1 MSRLEALVSECA
13 RPGIIVS
20 DDGGNEDVCGDL
32 LERNAIL
39 RHGLEA
45 TLPDES
51 YVAGIGCGKAPGEEG
66 GDSIA
71 ADCAN
76 SLCQLI
82 VRHRWL

>member
-13 RPGIIVS
+13 RPGRIVS
-20 DDGGNEDVCGDL
+20 GDGGKGGVCGGL

-45 TLPDES
+45 TLPDEG
-51 YVAGIGCGKAPGEEG
+51 YVAGVGRGKAPGEKG

-82 VRHRWL
+82 VRHSWL

>member
-13 RPGIIVS
+13 RPERVVS
-20 DDGGNEDVCGDL
+20 GDGRKDVVCGGL

-45 TLPDES
+45 TLPNEG
-51 YVAGIGCGKAPGEEG
+51 YIAGVGCGKAPGEEG

>member
-1 MSRLEALVSECA
+1 MSRLKALVSECA
-13 RPGIIVS
+13 RPGRIVS
-20 DDGGNEDVCGDL
+20 GDGRKGEVGVDL

-39 RHGLEA
+39 RHSLEA
-45 TLPDES
+45 TLPYERN
-51 YVAGIGCGKAPGEEG
+51 VAGIGCGKAPGEEG

-82 VRHRWL
+82 VRHGWL